1 MKLSRAQKIAL
12 AIATVWPVIYMGVF
26 FLLIFGSIFIGVSSQ
41 GKSHPPGGFPLPILL
56 IFPLH
61 FLTMLEM
68 MALTVFYIVDV
79 FKNQRVQNDL
89 KALWAIVIF
98 FGSVIGMAVY
108 WFMFIWPEQPEPTV
122 FG

>member
-1 MKLSRAQKIAL
+1 MKLSKAQKIAL
-12 AIATVWPVIYMGVF
+12 AIATVWPLIYMAGFFVF
-26 FLLIFGSIFIGVSSQ
+26 IFGSIFTAALAHSGA
-41 GKSHPPGGFPLPILL
+41 HPSGGFPIPMLL

-61 FLTMLEM
+61 ILTMLGM

-79 FKNQRVQNDL
+79 FKNQGVQNDL

-98 FGSVIGMAVY
+98 FGSVIGMGVY

-122 FG
+122 F